1 MYSEPMDRDKLA
13 ALLLKGEATNA
24 QLGGIILTLAQ
35 WLPSMIT
42 LWQGLKGGP
51 GETTQLGS
59 IFDESRAAGDA
70 AMEAQPPPE

>member
-1 MYSEPMDRDKLA
+1 MYSEPMDRNKLA

-24 QLGGIILTLAQ
+24 QLGGIIMLFAQ
-35 WLPSMIT
+35 WMPSLIT

-51 GETTQLGS
+51 GETTTLGS
-59 IFDESRAAGDA
+59 IFDEAEAAGRA